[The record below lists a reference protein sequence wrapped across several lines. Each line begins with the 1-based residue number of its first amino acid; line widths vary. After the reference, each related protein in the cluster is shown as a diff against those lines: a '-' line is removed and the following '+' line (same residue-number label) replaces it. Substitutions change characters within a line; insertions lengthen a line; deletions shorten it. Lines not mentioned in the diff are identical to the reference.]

1 MPGLWEQLS
10 MGNSNSNGNSG
21 NQSNS
26 SFSHAFLPGLI
37 LGLIVGSV
45 AGAFLPDFLGGSKMP
60 EIKAT
65 GAGHADHDG
74 DHEERGREPE
84 YDEETQKI
92 IDDAMNESHDA
103 ADEATDVIDDAS
115 ESVPSDG

>member
-1 MPGLWEQLS
+1 
-10 MGNSNSNGNSG
+10 MGNSNSNGNAG
-21 NQSNS
+21 GQSNS

-37 LGLIVGSV
+37 LGLIVGGV

-60 EIKAT
+60 EIKASSP
-65 GAGHADHDG
+65 GHMDRGEHMDY
-74 DHEERGREPE
+74 EERGGEPV
-84 YDEETQKI
+84 YDEATQKI

-103 ADEATDVIDDAS
+103 ADEATEVIDDAP